1 MNSGV
6 ANLLQYAL
14 PSNSLVS
21 CHMSLSEHT
30 GNQIVGQTASDL
42 AAKVASR
49 ELSAIEV
56 LEAHLDRIE
65 AVNPRLNAI
74 VVPLFDEAREAA
86 RAADAAQQRGDSLGP
101 LHGVPVT
108 IKECLDVAGTAS
120 SLGVEQLTKRIAKV
134 DGPLVARLRRAGALM
149 LGKTNLPQL
158 AMYLETD
165 GPLFGRCNN
174 PWNLERSPGGSS
186 GGEAAILAAG
196 GSALGLATDAGGS
209 IRQPSQCCGVFG
221 LKPTSGRLTQTDLPV
236 TTVTAGAFSM
246 PNNLAGLQA
255 ILQPGPM
262 ARCVDDLNL
271 AMRVLAAPGLDAI
284 DPTVPPMRWP
294 DMHQVEVE
302 RLRIGFYV
310 DDGTFAVSPSIR
322 RAVREA
328 VGALKTSGVEVEEF
342 HPPDVD
348 DAMQV
353 FRSLIFPDGG
363 AAFKRMLGSAE
374 LDSRLK
380 QSISASAMPELIR
393 PLVAWGLDQA
403 GQSRLADSLRS
414 LRRLSADGF
423 RQRVAQRSA
432 YCTKFLDAMN
442 RQRLDALVCPA
453 FPVPAPQHGGGSEM
467 GMMTSYTALY
477 NLLGLPTGVVPF
489 TRVREGETS
498 DRPESRCRV
507 EQAARRI
514 ETGSEGLPIAVQV
527 VGRHWREDIV
537 LTVMKALET
546 VARTRP
552 DFPAHP
558 SLS

>member
-1 MNSGV
+1 
-6 ANLLQYAL
+6 
-14 PSNSLVS
+14 
-21 CHMSLSEHT
+21 MSLSEQT
-30 GNQIVGQTASDL
+30 GNQIVGRNASEL
-42 AAKVASR
+42 AAHVANG
-49 ELSAIEV
+49 ELSAVEV
-56 LEAHLDRIE
+56 LEAHLERIE

-74 VVPLFDEAREAA
+74 VVPLYDEARQ
-86 RAADAAQQRGDSLGP
+86 AAQQADSARQRGQTLGP

-120 SLGVEQLTKRIAKV
+120 SLGVNQLTKRIAKV
-134 DGPLVARLRRAGALM
+134 DGPLVARLRKAGAL
-149 LGKTNLPQL
+149 LVGKTNLPQL

-209 IRQPSQCCGVFG
+209 IRQPSHCCGVFG

-236 TTVTAGAFSM
+236 TTVTAGSTWM

-271 AMRVLAAPGLDAI
+271 AMQVLAAPGLQDT
-284 DPTVPPMRWP
+284 DPTVPPMSWP
-294 DMHQVEVE
+294 DMNQVEVE
-302 RLRIGFYV
+302 KLRIGFYT
-310 DDGTFAVSPSIR
+310 DDGAFAVSPSIR
-322 RAVREA
+322 RAVSEA
-328 VGALKTSGVEVEEF
+328 VDGLRSAGVAVEEF
-342 HPPDVD
+342 SPPDVQ

-380 QSISASAMPELIR
+380 QSISASAMPEVIR
-393 PLVAWGLDQA
+393 PLGAWGLDVA
-403 GQSRLADSLRS
+403 GQPRLADSLRS

-423 RQRVAQRSA
+423 RKRVAQRMT
-432 YCTKFLDAMN
+432 YCTKFLDAME
-442 RQRLDALVCPA
+442 RQQLDAIVCPA
-453 FPVPAPQHGGGSEM
+453 FPVPAPQHGAGGAM

-477 NLLGLPTGVVPF
+477 NLLGLPTGAVPF
-489 TRVREGETS
+489 SRVRTGETS
-498 DRPESRCRV
+498 DRPDSRCHV
-507 EQAARRI
+507 EQAARKI
-514 ETGSEGLPIAVQV
+514 ESDSEGLPIAVQV
-527 VGRHWREDIV
+527 VGRHWREDVV
-537 LTVMKALET
+537 LAVMKCLET
-546 VARTRP
+546 VGRTRD
-552 DFPAHP
+552 DFPANP
-558 SLS
+558 PLTSTN